1 MAKVVIQEV
10 MNDGLFDMPKY
21 LIKSGSISYDISQVV
36 KFFDG
41 KILDYDIVFDLSHTI
56 VTVFDSKQGK
66 NVLGVIENM
75 RGHIC
80 LPFDFDSITYLVI
93 F

>member
-1 MAKVVIQEV
+1 

-56 VTVFDSKQGK
+56 VTVFDSK
-66 NVLGVIENM
+66 
-75 RGHIC
+75 
-80 LPFDFDSITYLVI
+80 
-93 F
+93 